1 MENLL
6 LGVHVSISGSIDQAV
21 DRAKALGCTS
31 FQIFTRNPRGWGV
44 SDLDPTIADSFIEKA
59 EKYSLK
65 SIVVH
70 MPYLPNLASPDP
82 DSFAKSVKALETEV
96 VRCGKLN
103 IPYLVTHLGSHLG
116 KGVEIGIRNVVKACK
131 EVLGSVDNDVMILL
145 ENMAGTKNSVGSL
158 FENVRQIIDEIDVK
172 ERVGVCFDTCHAFAA
187 GYDLRDATAVNKTLS
202 IFDRIIGV
210 SNIKIVHLNDST
222 GDISS
227 FRDRHDHIGEGYIGI
242 EGFRSFINDKRIRKT
257 PMILETPIDNRRDD
271 KENLAKIRELV
282 S

>member
-1 MENLL
+1 M
-6 LGVHVSISGSIDQAV
+6 
-21 DRAKALGCTS
+21 
-31 FQIFTRNPRGWGV
+31 
-44 SDLDPTIADSFIEKA
+44 
-59 EKYSLK
+59 
-65 SIVVH
+65 
-70 MPYLPNLASPDP
+70 
-82 DSFAKSVKALETEV
+82 
-96 VRCGKLN
+96 
-103 IPYLVTHLGSHLG
+103 
-116 KGVEIGIRNVVKACK
+116 VKACK